1 MTGLP
6 NSLAARDI
14 ASLIHPYT
22 NLEKHKSDGP
32 VIMARG
38 EGVYVYDEAG
48 KRYLEGMAG
57 LWSTSL
63 GFSEKRLV
71 EAARRQMEQGFREGI
86 PARHGSL
93 RQQAADFLST
103 LGATRLARQDNLK
116 AEAA

>member
-22 NLEKHKSDGP
+22 NLEKHKVDGP
-32 VIMARG
+32 LVIARG

-57 LWSTSL
+57 LWSTNVYGHAADGQRFTLLSFL
-63 GFSEKRLV
+63 CGGTG
-71 EAARRQMEQGFREGI
+71 ARRDLDGLSSTAFPSGDTNCFI
-86 PARHGSL
+86 PRLKSA
-93 RQQAADFLST
+93 LSKT
-103 LGATRLARQDNLK
+103 SGGR
-116 AEAA
+116 